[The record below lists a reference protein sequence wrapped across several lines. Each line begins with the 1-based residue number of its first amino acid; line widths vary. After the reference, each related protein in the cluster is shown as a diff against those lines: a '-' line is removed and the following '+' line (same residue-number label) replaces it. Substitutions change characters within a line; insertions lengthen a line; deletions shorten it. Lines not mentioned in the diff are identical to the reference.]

1 MIAAL
6 FLLAYAWLLLTIGAP
21 WLARA
26 GWVDRAPRLA
36 ISAWLALTGSAVG
49 SVILGGVALV
59 VPTARVSY
67 HLANLL
73 AVCVMAV
80 QARYAH
86 PGGAALTGAGA
97 VLGLA
102 VAARVAWC
110 TACGLATAWR
120 AGQQHC
126 RRLRAVG
133 RADHRLG
140 ALVVDYA
147 EPAAYCLPG
156 ARRPIVV
163 TTAAIEALDD
173 TQLTAVLAHERAHQ
187 RGRHHLLVL
196 IAGSLAA
203 AFPRVRALRYGQQEV
218 TRLAELLAD
227 DMAARTAPR
236 LAVAEALLALSAPQ
250 VPAPLALGAG
260 GSATGTRIRRLLRAS
275 APLSRPR
282 AVAVMITI
290 AAVAAF
296 PFLVL
301 SGPALS
307 LIGSRHSPPPTV
319 MFAAGHPGWR
329 APQPAAAPDPAIFP
343 RAGA

>member
-1 MIAAL
+1 VIAAL
-6 FLLAYAWLLLTIGAP
+6 CLLAYAWLLLTVAAP
-21 WLARA
+21 RLAQA

-36 ISAWLALTGSAVG
+36 ISAWLALSGSAVG

-59 VPTARVSY
+59 VPTARVSC

-73 AVCVMAV
+73 AACAMAV
-80 QARYAH
+80 RERYAH
-86 PGGAALTGAGA
+86 PGGAALAGAGA

-110 TACGLATAWR
+110 TATGLATAWR

-140 ALVVDYA
+140 ALVVDYD

-156 ARRPIVV
+156 PGRPIVV

-173 TQLTAVLAHERAHQ
+173 AQLTAVLAHERAHQ

-203 AFPRVRALRYGQQEV
+203 AFPRVRAFRHGQEQI

-227 DMAARTAPR
+227 DMAVRTSPR
-236 LAVAEALLALSAPQ
+236 LAVAEALLALSSPRL
-250 VPAPLALGAG
+250 PAPLALGAG

-282 AVAVMITI
+282 AVAGMVTI
-290 AAVAAF
+290 VAVAAF
-296 PFLVL
+296 PFLAL

-307 LIGSRHSPPPTV
+307 LIGSRHYPPPAAV
-319 MFAAGHPGWR
+319 SAAGRPGWR
-329 APQPAAAPDPAIFP
+329 APPPAAQHLPAISP
-343 RAGA
+343 RPGG